1 MSAFDF
7 SVGYSN
13 EISILAAT
21 NPSQPYAPVLAINDM
36 DVLITWI
43 APDAN
48 GSPILGYRV
57 KIRQNDLLYTEEL
70 VNCDGSTAVIRD
82 ATSCSI
88 PISVLTASPY
98 SLPWGSNVYAKVI
111 AYNDYGDS
119 LVSDPG
125 SEAIIL
131 TIPDAPVGLTEEISA
146 RSADSISFT
155 WSPGPA
161 NGGADVLDYRIS
173 FD

>member
-1 MSAFDF
+1 M
-7 SVGYSN
+7 N
-13 EISILAAT
+13 
-21 NPSQPYAPVLAINDM
+21 
-36 DVLITWI
+36 VLITWI
-43 APDAN
+43 APEEN
-48 GSPILGYRV
+48 GSPIRGYRV
-57 KIRQNDLLYTEEL
+57 KIRQLDLIYSEEL
-70 VNCDGSTAVIRD
+70 INCDGSTAVVRD

-98 SLPWGSNVYAKVI
+98 LLPWGSNVYAKVI

-131 TIPDAPVGLTEEISA
+131 TIPDAPVNLAEIVLA